1 MPVPD
6 DRLAGLAERT
16 RRHWREHA
24 RARRASIAAF
34 IKMGALLA
42 EADGEVERGGWLA
55 YLARAG
61 IPRRTAQ
68 RAIRLFRSG
77 LSADEVAARCWGARG
92 GDVREAPQPAT
103 STRLPMPRR
112 TRRAAN
118 APAADGEGVRRH
130 ARPHIVAANAPA
142 LGESHS
148 SLGRLTGP
156 RRPSTR
162 LHPLRAGRATRSRR
176 CRGHRGRHPRPVEAT
191 RDGDRLSG
199 RATAVHTRHRD
210 PALP

>member
-42 EADGEVERGGWLA
+42 EADGEVERGGWLP
-55 YLARAG
+55 YLERAG

-77 LSADEVAARCWGARG
+77 LSADEVAARG
-92 GDVREAPQPAT
+92 GIDAVLGR
-103 STRLPMPRR
+103 PRR
-112 TRRAAN
+112 
-118 APAADGEGVRRH
+118 
-130 ARPHIVAANAPA
+130 
-142 LGESHS
+142 
-148 SLGRLTGP
+148 
-156 RRPSTR
+156 
-162 LHPLRAGRATRSRR
+162 GRARDSAARHLDPIADAETDAARSER
-176 CRGHRGRHPRPVEAT
+176 
-191 RDGDRLSG
+191 SG
-199 RATAVHTRHRD
+199 G
-210 PALP
+210 